1 MKDNKAKIMQEMRM
15 LMYNL
20 KIFQAMKK
28 KKKI

>member
-20 KIFQAMKK
+20 KIFQVMKK